1 LGRIN
6 IGSTKYWLGAL
17 VSLLHSYM
25 FGFFLS
31 DLFLE
36 TYLINY
42 SEIDEIEPY
51 EGNLA
56 AIVDISYIVHYFT
69 IW

>member
-1 LGRIN
+1 
-6 IGSTKYWLGAL
+6 
-17 VSLLHSYM
+17 M

-69 IW
+69 IWWSKCLQSISDLV